1 MTIIETDVDVTCFHC
16 GLPCDEE
23 TIYVGEKTFCC
34 QGCKAVYA
42 ILNAN
47 ELCEYY
53 DLTKSPG
60 IKNLYADDEN
70 YLYLDDRKIKRE
82 LLAFDSPTYAK
93 VIFYIPS
100 IHCIS
105 CIWLLEHLQ
114 KMEKAILRSEVN
126 FPRKIVT
133 IDYNPSGIELSRIAG
148 LLSALGYAPQ
158 IKLKNEE
165 KKKSVSNELVAK
177 LAIAGFCFGNV
188 MMFSFPEYLG
198 LDHQDESLNGLFSFL
213 NFALAIPVLVFSGRD
228 YFTSAFKSFKQKEI
242 NIDVPIAAGL
252 AALFLRSSYD
262 ILSQSGPGYLDS
274 FTGLVFFLLIGRW
287 FQSKTY
293 ETLAFDRDFKSYFP
307 LAVNKLMAGEWK
319 PVVIYELRKN
329 DIIKVRN
336 MEIIPADS
344 FLLSN
349 FAFIDYS
356 FVTGEAK
363 PERLTHLD
371 RVYAGGR
378 LVGEPVQLKVE
389 KETSQ
394 SHLTSLW
401 NHDAFRKVEES
412 RYKKIID
419 SAARTFTWIVLGIA
433 LATSMYWYQKDAS
446 EMWLVLTSVL
456 MVACPCA
463 LALAAPFTYGNMLRV
478 FGRNGLYLKNAD
490 VIERMAAINS
500 VVFDKTGTVTYSN
513 EPDVQFHGHLSQQE
527 LMWIKIMTSCSAHP
541 LSNVI
546 TRSIGNKVHGSIQN
560 FSELPGKGMQGWI
573 ENRLIKIGSELFVT
587 GTTTQ
592 GTGSRVYVSIDGEQR
607 GFFSIQIS
615 IRANI
620 QSMLTKIGEKCKA
633 LLSGDGP
640 ADKSAIKQI
649 FGTDTPLLFNQSPY
663 DKLNFISRLQ
673 SAGQKVMMVG
683 DGLNDAGALK
693 QSNVGI
699 AVTDDT
705 GVFTPACDG
714 ILMGSQLQRLDQF
727 LDLAKA
733 SSSILKTGFVISFFY
748 NTIAL
753 SFAVSGHL
761 TPLVAAILMPISS
774 ISVVSF
780 STLAVNL
787 VARKKFKPVGNP
799 S

>member
-1 MTIIETDVDVTCFHC
+1 MTVIETEVEVTCFHC
-16 GLPCDEE
+16 GLPCDSEVRN
-23 TIYVGEKTFCC
+23 IGEKTFCC
-34 QGCKAVYA
+34 EGCKMVYE

-53 DLTKSPG
+53 DLEKTPG
-60 IKNLYADDEN
+60 IKNSAINDAD
-70 YLYLDDRKIKRE
+70 YLYLDENKIKKE
-82 LLAFDSPTYAK
+82 LLTFDSPNFSK
-93 VIFYIPS
+93 VTFNIPS
-100 IHCIS
+100 IHCTS
-105 CIWLLEHLQ
+105 CIWLLEHIQ
-114 KMEKAILRSEVN
+114 KMDSAILHSEVN
-126 FPRKIVT
+126 FPCKTVS
-133 IDYNPSGIELSRIAG
+133 IDYNPSKISLSRIAG

-158 IKLKNEE
+158 IKLQTKTKKN
-165 KKKSVSNELVAK
+165 SDNNGLVLK

-188 MMFSFPEYLG
+188 MLFSFPEYLG
-198 LDHQDESLNGLFSFL
+198 IQNDGNLNQLFSLL
-213 NFALAIPVLVFSGRD
+213 NLGLAIPVLVFSGRD
-228 YFTSAFKSFKQKEI
+228 YFSSALKSFKQRLI

-252 AALFLRSSYD
+252 AALFLRSGYD
-262 ILSQSGPGYLDS
+262 ILSQTGSGYLDS

-307 LAVNKLMAGEWK
+307 LAVNKLVSDEWK
-319 PVVIYELRKN
+319 PVVIYDLHVN

-344 FLLSN
+344 FLLSS

-363 PERLTHLD
+363 PERITHLD

-378 LVGEPVQLKVE
+378 LVGEPIELKIE
-389 KETSQ
+389 KQTSQ

-433 LATSMYWYQKDAS
+433 LVTSVYWYKKDAS

-478 FGRNGLYLKNAD
+478 FGRNGFYLKNAD
-490 VIERMAAINS
+490 VIERMAAINA

-513 EPDVQFHGHLSQQE
+513 EPDVQFHGDLTKQE
-527 LMWIKIMTSCSAHP
+527 MTWIKTMTSYSTHP
-541 LSNVI
+541 LSSLI
-546 TRSIGNKVHGSIQN
+546 AKSIQSKEQVSVLH
-560 FSELPGKGMQGWI
+560 FIELPGKGLQGWI
-573 ENRLIKIGSELFVT
+573 ENRLIKIGSELFIT
-587 GTTTQ
+587 GTTTSAK
-592 GTGSRVYVSIDGEQR
+592 GSRVYVSVDGELK
-607 GFFSIQIS
+607 GFFSIETS
-615 IRANI
+615 IRANMKF
-620 QSMLTKIGEKCKA
+620 MLARMGNKCKA
-633 LLSGDGP
+633 LLSGDSP
-640 ADKSAIKQI
+640 ADQAAMKKVFDPTAE
-649 FGTDTPLLFNQSPY
+649 LLFHQSPF
-663 DKLNFISRLQ
+663 DKLNFISGLQ
-673 SAGQKVMMVG
+673 TAGQKVMMVG

-699 AVTDDT
+699 SVTDDT

-714 ILMGSQLQRLDQF
+714 ILIGRELQRLDQF

-733 SSSILKTGFVISFFY
+733 SSSILKAGFVISFFY
-748 NTIAL
+748 NAIAL

-787 VARKKFKPVGNP
+787 VARKKLKPIGNP